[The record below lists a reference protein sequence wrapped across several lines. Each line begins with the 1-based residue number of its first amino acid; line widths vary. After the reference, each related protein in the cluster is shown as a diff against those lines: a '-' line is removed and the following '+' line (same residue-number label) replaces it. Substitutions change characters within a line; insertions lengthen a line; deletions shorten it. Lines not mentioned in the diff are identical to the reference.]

1 VSKLKF
7 DMAVG
12 TVLHGVTA
20 AVLTIFLFVVLGWGL
35 VLPVPAWAGV
45 AVSDK
50 LSLFGDFRMRYE
62 VDDQDRGTT
71 ADRDRDR
78 ARLRARF
85 GFKHRTTDKISFGMR
100 LATEADSLQSPHQ
113 TFGVADSATDNRDFG
128 LDQAYIDIKWG
139 KSGFLWMGKHSVS
152 FWEQNEQFWDGDI
165 HPEGAGIGYK
175 IGLGNGAS
183 LLLQSTVAYLVDEG
197 WGDNDGMFEDDF
209 GTTAQMVYVRGGT
222 TVAQGALF
230 IADQG
235 DGNNIQGGS
244 ATYYITSLQ
253 RKIETNTLPLKL
265 GGDLLYSS
273 GVQDV
278 GTGSFVTGDSD
289 DDLGYV
295 VNAST
300 KKGEWGFQFKHYH
313 IPLNSV
319 PLQGQV
325 AQDNFPFSSN
335 FTGQRYQVG
344 YSFGDG
350 VKADFRIYDQNMI
363 VAPGNAQTYTQNVD
377 GVTRV
382 QANVNLKF

>member
-1 VSKLKF
+1 LGWTKPISILSGVKVVFCGWESIVYPSGNKTSNSGMGIFIPRGQESGIKL
-7 DMAVG
+7 DSG

-78 ARLRARF
+78 ARLRVRF

-113 TFGVADSATDNRDFG
+113 TFGVADNATDNRDFG

-175 IGLGNGAS
+175 IGLGNGFTRSNSGSFDYIS
-183 LLLQSTVAYLVDEG
+183 LCGIRV
-197 WGDNDGMFEDDF
+197 
-209 GTTAQMVYVRGGT
+209 
-222 TVAQGALF
+222 GAC
-230 IADQG
+230 
-235 DGNNIQGGS
+235 S
-244 ATYYITSLQ
+244 PCS
-253 RKIETNTLPLKL
+253 RL
-265 GGDLLYSS
+265 GGCC
-273 GVQDV
+273 
-278 GTGSFVTGDSD
+278 
-289 DDLGYV
+289 
-295 VNAST
+295 
-300 KKGEWGFQFKHYH
+300 
-313 IPLNSV
+313 
-319 PLQGQV
+319 GQ
-325 AQDNFPFSSN
+325 
-335 FTGQRYQVG
+335 
-344 YSFGDG
+344 
-350 VKADFRIYDQNMI
+350 
-363 VAPGNAQTYTQNVD
+363 
-377 GVTRV
+377 
-382 QANVNLKF
+382 